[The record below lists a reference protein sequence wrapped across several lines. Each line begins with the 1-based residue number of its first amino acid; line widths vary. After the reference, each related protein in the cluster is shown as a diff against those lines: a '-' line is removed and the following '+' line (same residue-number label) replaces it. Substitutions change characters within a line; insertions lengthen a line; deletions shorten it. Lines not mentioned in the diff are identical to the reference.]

1 MSTLHWVR
9 HGPTHAKAMVGWTD
23 LPADLSDIDCLR
35 RLSALLPDAPVI
47 SSTLTR
53 AVATADAIQGNRP
66 APAPTTRTCAKCIS
80 ARGKCAPT
88 TRSRPKIPNASAPSG
103 ERPGEVRPPGGE
115 SWDDLRG
122 PRRCRRRSP
131 VRPRRRCHRRGR
143 ISARSRRNTSAQH
156 GLTRPTHFPSGSTTF
171 RCPRSPGPTTYG
183 GVDRINH
190 QA

>member
-66 APAPTTRTCAKCIS
+66 RLPHDPDLCEMHFGAWEMRHHDEIEAEDPERIS
-80 ARGKCAPT
+80 AFW
-88 TRSRPKIPNASAPSG
+88 

-115 SWDDLRG
+115 SWDELRG
-122 PRRCRRRSP
+122 RVDAAADRLFA
-131 VRPRRRCHRRGR
+131 RGGDVIVVAHFGPILTQYQRAAWLDTTDAFSQR
-143 ISARSRRNTSAQH
+143 IENLSVSSF
-156 GLTRPTHFPSGSTTF
+156 TRTDDIW
-171 RCPRSPGPTTYG
+171 R
-183 GVDRINH
+183 VDRINH